1 MDSRQIFAVGLA
13 CSLSAD
19 ALLERLGW
27 EKLNE
32 MLLPWLAV
40 AAAALIWQS
49 SAAGMRQTKA
59 KESVTDV

>member
-49 SAAGMRQTKA
+49 IRSWYAAD
-59 KESVTDV
+59 ESERISD